1 MENFNRD
8 KKPLPTEIKDQE
20 LIELRRKQ
28 IVDAAVDLFIKKGF
42 HQTTVR
48 EIAKKFGLSIGTLY
62 VYIKSKEDI
71 LYLVCDAIHNGIET
85 ELRKAVEEH
94 GDPRNVLIA
103 AIKGYFRA
111 IDQIQDSLLL
121 IYQETKSLDKE
132 AMKYVLKREE
142 GITRIFEEILER
154 GVKEGVFR
162 IERNFVKLMANNIVV
177 LGHMWAFR
185 RWLLK
190 KYYTFEEYTEKQI
203 GFILKEI
210 T

>member
-1 MENFNRD
+1 MKDSGKF
-8 KKPLPTEIKDQE
+8 KKPLPTEIKDQR
-20 LIELRRKQ
+20 LIDLRRMQ

-42 HQTTVR
+42 HRTTVR

-71 LYLVCDAIHNGIET
+71 LYLVCDAIHNEIE
-85 ELRKAVEEH
+85 EGLRRAIEEN
-94 GDPRNVLIA
+94 GDVRNILIS
-103 AIKGYFRA
+103 AIRGYFRV
-111 IDQIQDSLLL
+111 IDRIQDSLLL

-132 AMKYVLKREE
+132 AIKYVLKREE
-142 GITRIFEEILER
+142 HITGIFEEILER
-154 GVKEGVFR
+154 GVKEGVFK
-162 IERNFVKLMANNIVV
+162 IEKNYIKLIANNIVV

-185 RWLLK
+185 RWLLRK
-190 KYYTFEEYTEKQI
+190 SYTFEEYTEKQI

>member
-1 MENFNRD
+1 MENFNID

-94 GDPRNVLIA
+94 RDPQNVLIA

-154 GVKEGVFR
+154 GVKEGAFR
-162 IERNFVKLMANNIVV
+162 IEKNFVKLMANNVVV